1 MLPLSQFERLFPG
14 AQQHLHIAEWELR
27 LLVLS
32 VSSQNSKHLM
42 DVDHSILVLGYACDT
57 ALLAGHREQVLVLLL
72 VGYWNKM
79 LSWVL
84 WLILVI
90 LHRKQREEDYCEWTC
105 SPGWPKKKTKE
116 QPQNPFLPIQLRE
129 HWGRGERVKI
139 VASKGWGGM
148 LPNSLLG
155 TVLIKSQIA
164 VVVCPK
170 YQHPIME
177 TGAHNGLCLH

>member
-1 MLPLSQFERLFPG
+1 MSPLSQFERLFPG

-57 ALLAGHREQVLVLLL
+57 ALLVGHREQVLVLLL
-72 VGYWNKM
+72 IGYWNKM

-90 LHRKQREEDYCEWTC
+90 LHRKQREEDYCEWTHGQ
-105 SPGWPKKKTKE
+105 PGLQRQLLPPQKKKKQKNNHKTLSCPYSLE
-116 QPQNPFLPIQLRE
+116 NIE
-129 HWGRGERVKI
+129 EGER
-139 VASKGWGGM
+139 G
-148 LPNSLLG
+148 
-155 TVLIKSQIA
+155 
-164 VVVCPK
+164 
-170 YQHPIME
+170 
-177 TGAHNGLCLH
+177 